1 MGVIRGF
8 FHTFGGGKGGGDA
21 FACFF
26 ATFRLTPLLWAL
38 SGALA
43 MGAEEKIK
51 QNHDNKNIISKN
63 HDK

>member
-1 MGVIRGF
+1 MLKLPGASRKGF
-8 FHTFGGGKGGGDA
+8 CAKMLCT
-21 FACFF
+21 AC
-26 ATFRLTPLLWAL
+26 TNIPNFRLTPLLWAL